1 MKKLVYLNIPARPE
15 NMAKTVR
22 FYEGFFGLTFARS
35 LTTEIEAWHAPMTN
49 DGTLV
54 TITEAVGAECAEHC
68 KITPYFCVD
77 DMDAVIREVTD
88 DGGSVVAGPFNLPVA
103 GEALADYKARYE
115 RIYGRP
121 LGTFVNSLGR
131 AAIVEDAEGNRVGL
145 SEMHEHLHVVFSVG
159 EYHEPLSEETLSQ
172 HDETVRYAQTFF
184 VTQVAEEMR
193 RVCVA

>member
-15 NMAKTVR
+15 NMDKTVR
-22 FYEGFFGLTFARS
+22 FYENFFGITFARS
-35 LTTEIEAWHAPMTN
+35 LTNEIEAWHAPLSN

-77 DMDAVIREVTD
+77 DMDVVIREIAD
-88 DGGSVVAGPFNLPVA
+88 EGGTVVAGPFDLPVA
-103 GEALADYKARYE
+103 GDALADYKERYE

-131 AAIVEDAEGNRVGL
+131 AAIVEDAEGNRIGL
-145 SEMHEHLHVVFSVG
+145 SEMHEHLHIVFNVG
-159 EYHEPLSEETLSQ
+159 EYLQPLSHKTLAQ

-184 VTQVAEEMR
+184 AKHVAEEMR